1 MHSIIAALTTLG
13 LSTADAVILAA
24 LHPTRDHHYLATLA
38 RAIVTGLP
46 LGRTVADMAVLADPA
61 YNLDAASVAIL
72 LSAPPT
78 GLPAAFNR
86 ANIVTLLAHV
96 GGLNAHQMVQLVN
109 CLHPSLNVADT
120 LGLLNPLQ
128 ADGLDGLQIYLL
140 VQHLNASGQ
149 TGGQIEALIRSLRG
163 HLRVVAPPN
172 PLARFVTDIPALA
185 VPAPPPPYPPHL
197 LPGQKVLSAPEILA
211 HLTHTLAAGRAAT
224 TIAHTYATGQDFT
237 TRTIDQLWDDCDVMT
252 NGTTLT
258 DINTGVAE
266 PPTQKK
272 IRQKLALKELMRRHS
287 ARVELIQQIFSHQE
301 GQVPRAVLSP
311 RVEDALGAALGAH
324 TVARHVLATPGPIQ
338 TEQDLAMRVCR
349 HIPSSCPNQGGV
361 FANLTAAQNAMQAAI
376 TQMFNDGNWPAWRR
390 KLAIG
395 ATINQDVAIAG
406 VMGTVLAKPPAPPAV
421 FPGVKYLAVD
431 MPPYIQPGHGVGVRP
446 VFPSDPNFVR
456 NMARYETS
464 PGSGL
469 YQAPW
474 GGMLPTALE
483 PANPLTNRVPITGV
497 HLRIISANNAPGGW
511 FIHSAWPY

>member
-1 MHSIIAALTTLG
+1 M
-13 LSTADAVILAA
+13 
-24 LHPTRDHHYLATLA
+24 
-38 RAIVTGLP
+38 TGLP
-46 LGRTVADMAVLADPA
+46 LGRTVADIALLADPA
-61 YNLDAASVAIL
+61 YNLDAASVTTL
-72 LSAPPT
+72 LSAAPT

-86 ANIVTLLAHV
+86 ADMVTLFAHV
-96 GGLNAHQMVQLVN
+96 GNLNAHQMIQLVN

-128 ADGLDGLQIYLL
+128 ADGLNGLQIHSL
-140 VQHLNASGQ
+140 VQRLNAASQ
-149 TGGQIEALIRSLRG
+149 TGRQISALIRSLRG
-163 HLRVVAPPN
+163 HLRVVAPPY

-185 VPAPPPPYPPHL
+185 VPAPAGPYPPHL
-197 LPGQKVLSAPEILA
+197 LPGQKILSAPEILA
-211 HLTHTLAAGRAAT
+211 HLTHTLAAGRAAA
-224 TIAHTYATGQDFT
+224 TIAHTYPTGQNFR
-237 TRTIDQLWDDCDVMT
+237 TRTIDQLWNDCDVMT
-252 NGTTLT
+252 NGRTLT
-258 DINTGVAE
+258 DINTGVPEA
-266 PPTQKK
+266 PAQKL

-287 ARVELIQQIFSHQE
+287 ARVKLIQRIFSHQE

-324 TVARHVLATPGPIQ
+324 TVARHVLTTSGPIQ

-361 FANLTAAQNAMQAAI
+361 FANLRGAQNGMQAAI

-395 ATINQDVAIAG
+395 ASINQDVAVAG

-421 FPGVKYLAVD
+421 SPGVKYPAVD
-431 MPPYIQPGHGVGVRP
+431 MPPYLQPGHGVGVRS
-446 VFPSDPNFVR
+446 VFPGDPNFVR

-483 PANPLTNRVPITGV
+483 LANPLTNRVPITGV
-497 HLRIISANNAPGGW
+497 HLRIIGANNAPGGW